1 MKITRALMIFVLPLL
16 LTGCLRIEGEIKSGA
31 DARVTGVL
39 EYGINKSLAQISGE
53 TWTLDKIQN
62 SDEAKDASGICA
74 NGIWTEN
81 SQEFVMTCNF
91 NSSQVIDPDLYIKI
105 VDNKIEFHY
114 AQNLDSDEE
123 SIELGTVSMK
133 VGFPGEIITIKE
145 NKSGTVTKSGNNQI
159 TLKAAGTAKIDVT
172 VTSSCGTTCGV
183 ATTAGD
189 VGTNGKPYTVAPK
202 TTGGLISENLR
213 FIKANSP
220 YTLTSTLQV
229 PKELSVVVDA
239 GVEIIYGGLRYG
251 TKGSGIAQDQ
261 EAMFYVHGNIDFKGT
276 DANQIKLSGE
286 PRYYFLV
293 EGSKDT
299 ANILVSGV
307 IFQGG
312 YRLVYGSGGY
322 AYFSLKNSIISD
334 VSGYLYVWYPTK
346 PLVIEGNIFKN
357 SGGMSIGFDGRASSG
372 KPVTPQVTVR
382 NNLFIGPS
390 TTDYWVENWVAY
402 GSTLY
407 VTGNAFSEG
416 PYTAVSVKKGY
427 DNVSVNA
434 SGNYW
439 ATTDQTKIAAMVK
452 DSKDG
457 LDFQTLIKTDNP
469 LLFSPLNSLD
479 TKAAAF
485 FALNAVAQAAKSTSD
500 AAKAALDKAA
510 ALEKIAAS
518 EKKKSQAK
526 ATPPSKE
533 ITIVCQKGK
542 SQLKVIGLKPIC
554 PSGYKKTK

>member
-1 MKITRALMIFVLPLL
+1 MRITRALTILFLPLL

-53 TWTLDKIQN
+53 TWTLDKIKN

-91 NSSQVIDPDLYIKI
+91 NSSQVLDPDLYIKI
-105 VDNKIEFHY
+105 VDNKIVFHY
-114 AQNLDSDEE
+114 AQNLDSDEN

-133 VGFPGEIITIKE
+133 VGFPGEIITIQE

-189 VGTNGKPYTVAPK
+189 VGTNGKPYVNAPK
-202 TTGGLISENLR
+202 TAGGLISENLR
-213 FIKANSP
+213 FTKANSP
-220 YTLTSTLQV
+220 YTLTSTLQI
-229 PKELSVVVDA
+229 PKELSVIVDA
-239 GVEIIYGGLRYG
+239 GVEIIYDGPRYG
-251 TKGSGIAQDQ
+251 TKGSAISQDR

-276 DANQIKLSGE
+276 NVNQIKLSGE

-293 EGSKDT
+293 EGAKDN
-299 ANILVSGV
+299 ANILVNEV

-312 YRLVYGSGGY
+312 YGLVYGSGSY

-334 VSGYLYVWYPTK
+334 VPTYQYIWYPTK

-357 SGGMSIGFDGRASSG
+357 SGGMSIGFDGRPSS
-372 KPVTPQVTVR
+372 KRPNTPQVTVR

-407 VTGNAFSEG
+407 VTGNAFTEG

-427 DNVSVNA
+427 DNVSVDA

-439 ATTDQTKIAAMVK
+439 ATADQTKIAAMVK

-469 LLFSPLNSLD
+469 LSSPPLTALD
-479 TKAAAF
+479 GKASVY
-485 FALNAVAQAAKSTSD
+485 FAQNAVAQAVKSID
-500 AAKAALDKAA
+500 KATKLALD
-510 ALEKIAAS
+510 KIAAS
-518 EKKKSQAK
+518 EKKKADAK
-526 ATPPSKE
+526 SKAAPASKE
-533 ITIVCQKGK
+533 IAILCQKGK
-542 SQLKVIGLKPIC
+542 SQLKVIGVKPIC